1 MAAIKFSVDIDLGSQ
16 LNLSAGIN
24 AQLFP
29 LVNQA
34 VNGIAQATAARWV
47 EAVQRAKLWSGEKDA
62 YAKTISYKMTGD
74 FTAVVSS
81 DYKFVQDIET
91 GRPPRDLKRMLDT
104 SSKVRRTKD
113 GTRFLVIPFRHNT
126 PGNSGGMP
134 TSVHALA
141 SGMRSSSVSGMGQ
154 REVGQ
159 TVKLSPRTG
168 MTPAKGTPFMSSL
181 SSKSA
186 AMTSARTYTWGD
198 RLMKG
203 AMKEA
208 GIGAADRRRYSGMV
222 KMDTST
228 PGGAKS
234 SAYLTFRIM
243 SEKSKGWIIPA
254 QPGQNIAESVAKEM
268 QPIADTILAE
278 AVKRS
283 LG

>member
-1 MAAIKFSVDIDLGSQ
+1 MSNLSYKIGVDLGSQ
-16 LNLSAGIN
+16 LNLSAGIR
-24 AQLFP
+24 ARLLP

-62 YAKTISYKMTGD
+62 YAKTITYKMTGD

-104 SSKVRRTKD
+104 SSKVRRTRD
-113 GTRFLVIPFRHNT
+113 GARFLVIPFRHNT
-126 PGNSGGMP
+126 PGSSGGMP
-134 TSVHALA
+134 AAVHGLA
-141 SGMRSSSVSGMGQ
+141 GGMSKSSVTGMGQ

-159 TVKLSPRTG
+159 TVRLSPRAG
-168 MTPAKGTPFMSSL
+168 MTPTKGTPFL
-181 SSKSA
+181 SSPSTKQA
-186 AMTSARTYTWGD
+186 AMTASRTYQLGD
-198 RLMKG
+198 RLTKS
-203 AMKEA
+203 AMKQA
-208 GIGAADRRRYSGMV
+208 GVGAADRKRYAGMV
-222 KMDTST
+222 RMETST

-234 SAYLTFRIM
+234 SSYLTFRIM

-254 QPGQNIAESVAKEM
+254 QPGQNIAEGVAKEM
-268 QPIADTILAE
+268 QPIADAFLAE